1 MIANYFLS
9 PFFLYKQVLVGE
21 NDHIIGKDRV
31 NDWMALLAKRQ
42 HLTDQDFIAE
52 LELSDL
58 HCHLGFAADYQTL

>member
-1 MIANYFLS
+1 
-9 PFFLYKQVLVGE
+9 
-21 NDHIIGKDRV
+21 
-31 NDWMALLAKRQ
+31 MALLAKRQ